1 MKNWIVAAI
10 AIAMGVGVSAT
21 LLVLT
26 NPSRNEVD
34 VYALTRDVSAGDV
47 IATDALRLEPVM
59 ASAGHASLFAR
70 GDETLL
76 AGVRAAHD
84 LAAGQLLQRGDV
96 ASDGFVVD
104 QRLVLLPVKDAP
116 PAAPGQKVDL
126 FVITGTADN
135 PAVVP
140 FALGVEVRAVVAG
153 GLVVGVPSKQ
163 ATAFVYA
170 AEVMHIVAVVASAGA
185 PPGSEPP
192 IAAADQAMAAVA
204 QP

>member
-47 IATDALRLEPVM
+47 IATDALRLEPVV
-59 ASAGHASLFAR
+59 AGAGYASLFAR
-70 GDETLL
+70 GDEALL

-104 QRLVLLPVKDAP
+104 ERLVLLPLQDP
-116 PAAPGQKVDL
+116 PPTPPRPEVDP
-126 FVITGTADN
+126 FVITG
-135 PAVVP
+135 PA
-140 FALGVEVRAVVAG
+140 
-153 GLVVGVPSKQ
+153 
-163 ATAFVYA
+163 
-170 AEVMHIVAVVASAGA
+170 
-185 PPGSEPP
+185 
-192 IAAADQAMAAVA
+192 
-204 QP
+204 